1 VRELLPEIEA
11 WGPEAQPF
19 ALATVVKT
27 WGSAPRA
34 AGSKMAVGRDGRIAG
49 SVSGGCVE
57 AAVVE
62 AAGKVVR
69 DGKAT
74 LLSFGVADD
83 VAWSVGL
90 SCGGAIEVFVD
101 VPNAAALAELASLA
115 IADRSTAVA
124 TVLNG
129 PLAGRRLFVHGDGQI
144 RGNLSGALARQARS
158 AAEAA
163 LSQGQTG
170 RFRLDEHDLFIEVLR
185 PPPRLIVV
193 GGVHIAVVL
202 TSLARA
208 AGYRTIVVDPRPAF
222 ADGARF
228 PAADE
233 VVAAWPEEALGR
245 VGLTA
250 ETAVAI
256 LTHDPKLDDPALRAA
271 LPSSAF
277 YVGALGSK
285 QTQAKRRTR
294 LLESGLTEA
303 QVNRLR
309 APIGLDLGGRSPEEI
324 AVAVMAQIVAVRNGR
339 ETVPVRE
346 PARETA

>member
-11 WGPEAQPF
+11 WGSEAQPI

-27 WGSAPRA
+27 WGSAPRT

-62 AAGKVVR
+62 AAGQVVR
-69 DGKAT
+69 DGKPT

-83 VAWSVGL
+83 LAWSVGL

-101 VPNAAALAELASLA
+101 VPNTAALAELASLA
-115 IADRSTAVA
+115 VSDRPAAVA
-124 TVLNG
+124 TVVTG

-144 RGNLSGALARQARS
+144 RGNLAGTLAGPAR
-158 AAEAA
+158 AAAMAA
-163 LSQGQTG
+163 LVQAQSG
-170 RFRLDEHDLFIEVLR
+170 RVRLDEHDLFVEVIR
-185 PPPRLIVV
+185 PAPRLIAV

-233 VVAAWPEEALGR
+233 VVAGWPEEALGR
-245 VGLTA
+245 LGLTA

-271 LPSSAF
+271 LPSPAF

-285 QTQAKRRTR
+285 QTQAKRRKR

-303 QVNRLR
+303 QVNRLH

-324 AVAVMAQIVAVRNGR
+324 AVAVMAQVVAVRNGR
-339 ETVPVRE
+339 PQVPVRE
-346 PARETA
+346 PARESA